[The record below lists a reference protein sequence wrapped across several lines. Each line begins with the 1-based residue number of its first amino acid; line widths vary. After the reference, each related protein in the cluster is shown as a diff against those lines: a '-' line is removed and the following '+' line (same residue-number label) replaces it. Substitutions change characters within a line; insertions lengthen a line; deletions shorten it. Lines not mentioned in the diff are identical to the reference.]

1 MKTVLSKETFK
12 FLGIVQD
19 VLHIFVTNFVILVRR
34 LLNFLTNNL
43 IITGFVRVAQNPLY
57 TLSLLNKI
65 LKKDAKYCLKLLKK
79 RIKIKEDNTSIF
91 SSLETVMENTE
102 YRNITIRN
110 ELDKLED
117 RTVSCEKRIFNQQ
130 SSRNE
135 SDENQTLDSES
146 ANKKLKKL

>member
-1 MKTVLSKETFK
+1 M
-12 FLGIVQD
+12 
-19 VLHIFVTNFVILVRR
+19 
-34 LLNFLTNNL
+34 
-43 IITGFVRVAQNPLY
+43 
-57 TLSLLNKI
+57 
-65 LKKDAKYCLKLLKK
+65 KK

-91 SSLETVMENTE
+91 SSLETIMKNTE

-117 RTVSCEKRIFNQQ
+117 RKVSCEKRIFNQQ

-146 ANKKLKKL
+146 AYKKLKKL

>member
-1 MKTVLSKETFK
+1 M
-12 FLGIVQD
+12 
-19 VLHIFVTNFVILVRR
+19 
-34 LLNFLTNNL
+34 
-43 IITGFVRVAQNPLY
+43 
-57 TLSLLNKI
+57 
-65 LKKDAKYCLKLLKK
+65 KK

-91 SSLETVMENTE
+91 SSLETVMKNTE

-117 RTVSCEKRIFNQQ
+117 RKVSCEKRIFNQQ

-146 ANKKLKKL
+146 AYKKLKKL